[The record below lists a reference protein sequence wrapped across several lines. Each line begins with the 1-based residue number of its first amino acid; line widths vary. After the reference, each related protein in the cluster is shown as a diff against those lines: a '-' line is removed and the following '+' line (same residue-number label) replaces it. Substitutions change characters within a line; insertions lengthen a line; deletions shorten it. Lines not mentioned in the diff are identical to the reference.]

1 MQGSHQL
8 KLFEGFRLRGKSGSR
23 VDNFSDI
30 VFGFA
35 LTLIVVSSAVPHT
48 FNELRAILLGF
59 TPFAVCFA
67 LFIFIWLAHFNFF
80 RRYGLHDTTTL
91 WINFALLFTVL
102 VYIYPLKFL
111 FSFAAGHT
119 APGVFSNIYQQRDLV
134 IIYGAGFAAVQLLFA
149 ALYGN
154 AWIKRRPLRLSP
166 LETTL
171 TLVSFWN
178 YVGIASVGLLC
189 CLVATLL
196 PLDRS
201 SEAFYCFF
209 LLLFWGRTHALIA
222 SRRVRAARVRTL
234 PADLLPLP
242 SEQQQSA

>member
-1 MQGSHQL
+1 MQGSHHP
-8 KLFEGFRLRGKSGSR
+8 KLYEGFRLRGKSGSR

-35 LTLIVVSSAVPHT
+35 LTLIVVSSAVPRT

-59 TPFAVCFA
+59 SPFAVCFA

-111 FSFAAGHT
+111 FSFAAGRT
-119 APGVFSNIYQQRDLV
+119 APGVFSNLYQQRDLV

-154 AWIKRRPLRLSP
+154 AWIKRRPLHLSP

-178 YVGIASVGLLC
+178 YIGIASVGLLC
-189 CLVATLL
+189 CLVANLL

-209 LLLFWGRTHALIA
+209 LLLFWGRAHAHIS
-222 SRRVRAARVRTL
+222 SRRIHAARARTL
-234 PADLLPLP
+234 PEDLLPLP
-242 SEQQQSA
+242 SEQIQTA

>member
-1 MQGSHQL
+1 MQASHQP
-8 KLFEGFRLRGKSGSR
+8 KLFDGFRLRGKSGSR

-35 LTLIVVSSAVPHT
+35 LTLIVVSSAVPHS

-59 TPFAVCFA
+59 SPFAVCFA

-119 APGVFSNIYQQRDLV
+119 APGVFTDLYQQRDLV
-134 IIYGAGFAAVQLLFA
+134 IIYGAGFAAVQLCFA

-154 AWIKRRPLRLSP
+154 AWLKRRALRLSP

-171 TLVSFWN
+171 TLISFWN
-178 YVGIASVGLLC
+178 YIGIASVGLLC
-189 CLVATLL
+189 CLVANLL

-209 LLLFWGRTHALIA
+209 LLLFWGRAHAFMS
-222 SRRVRAARVRTL
+222 SRRVRSARARTS
-234 PADLLPLP
+234 PEDLLPLP
-242 SEQQQSA
+242 SEQQSS

>member
-1 MQGSHQL
+1 MQGSHQP

-35 LTLIVVSSAVPHT
+35 LTLIVVSSAVPHS

-80 RRYGLHDTTTL
+80 RRYGLHDTATI

-102 VYIYPLKFL
+102 LYIYPLKFL

-119 APGVFSNIYQQRDLV
+119 APGVFSNLYQQRDLV

-178 YVGIASVGLLC
+178 YVGIAAVGLLC

-209 LLLFWGRTHALIA
+209 LLLFWGRAHALIA
-222 SRRVRAARVRTL
+222 SRRVRAARDRTSLQDLEAL
-234 PADLLPLP
+234 PHDT
-242 SEQQQSA
+242 ESA